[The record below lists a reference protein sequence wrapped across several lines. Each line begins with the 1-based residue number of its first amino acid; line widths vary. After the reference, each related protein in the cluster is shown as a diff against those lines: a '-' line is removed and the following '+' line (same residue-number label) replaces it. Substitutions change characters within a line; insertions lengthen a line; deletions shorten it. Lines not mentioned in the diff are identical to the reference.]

1 MGECAAYLFVVEDE
15 VGLAD
20 ELVGVARV
28 LEGDEAEALGAA
40 RLAVDHDGAVDDLS
54 VLREEGAHGVGRRRV
69 REAADEV
76 ARVAEVLFARD
87 RALGVDLRSAGS
99 TESRGEGK
107 QGRARSSRRER
118 ARDT

>member
-1 MGECAAYLFVVEDE
+1 MLVVEDE

-40 RLAVDHDGAVDDLS
+40 GLAVDHDGAVDDLA
-54 VLREEGAHGVGRRRV
+54 VLPEEGAHRVGRRRV

-99 TESRGEGK
+99 TERRGEGK